1 MKQKI
6 TGMYTALQERLLREH
21 DVILCDGTIDGIK
34 CQFHSITVHR
44 CAFHKG
50 PENRRI
56 RNWKQENTV
65 KSTFV
70 LLHEIG
76 HLYGR
81 YDYKVED
88 EYKATE
94 WALRRCLELHLIPD
108 RDMITSKQMAINR
121 MYDKEAERFSWYDL
135 YGLKKPD
142 WLKDREYYS
151 VVRLYDELF
160 PEQIKKKLL
169 RCNAVSPSTIG

>member
-1 MKQKI
+1 MEEKT
-6 TGMYTALQERLLREH
+6 TGMYTALQEHLIREH
-21 DVILCDGTIDGIK
+21 DVILCDGTIDGEQ
-34 CQFHSITVHR
+34 CEHCRMSAHR
-44 CAFHKG
+44 CAYHNG
-50 PENRRI
+50 EENRKI
-56 RNWKQENTV
+56 RNWKQENTLR
-65 KSTFV
+65 STFI

-94 WALRRCLELHLIPD
+94 WALYRCLELHLIPD
-108 RDMITSKQMAINR
+108 RDLITGKQIAMNR
-121 MYDKEAERFSWYDL
+121 MYDEEAARFRGFDL
-135 YGLKKPD
+135 FGLEKPD

-160 PEQIKKKLL
+160 PEQRKKNCCAASLYP
-169 RCNAVSPSTIG
+169 C